1 MYLTGNPLSR
11 VRIPDDSRERWIF
24 ERERSNMTPRNEKLE
39 PPSDDKRWR
48 IVQATMQ
55 RNGFERDGLIE
66 TLHTVQESFG
76 FLDDDSLRYVAAS
89 LNAPL
94 SQVYGVST
102 FYHLFSLKPAGRH
115 TCIIC
120 LGTACY
126 IKGIPLLL
134 KEIENEFGVK
144 AGQTT
149 ADGMMSLMTA
159 RCLGSCGLAPVA
171 IFDGEIAGK
180 VQVEEAL
187 ARLKTFQE
195 AEDVRQA

>member
-1 MYLTGNPLSR
+1 
-11 VRIPDDSRERWIF
+11 
-24 ERERSNMTPRNEKLE
+24 MTPRTEKLE

-115 TCIIC
+115 TCVVC

-134 KEIENEFGVK
+134 KEIEKVYGIK
-144 AGQTT
+144 AGETT
-149 ADGMMSLMTA
+149 ADGSLSLMTA

-171 IFDGEIAGK
+171 VFDGDIAGK
-180 VQVEEAL
+180 VEVHEAI
-187 ARLKTFQE
+187 ARLNALQE
-195 AEDVRQA
+195 VEDVRQA

>member
-1 MYLTGNPLSR
+1 
-11 VRIPDDSRERWIF
+11 
-24 ERERSNMTPRNEKLE
+24 MTPRNEKIE

-55 RNGFERDGLIE
+55 RNGFTRDGLIE

-115 TCIIC
+115 TCVVC

-134 KEIENEFGVK
+134 KEIEKEHGIK
-144 AGQTT
+144 AGETT
-149 ADGMMSLMTA
+149 ADGNLSLMTA

-171 IFDGEIAGK
+171 VFNGNIAGK
-180 VQVEEAL
+180 VTVPEAM
-187 ARLKTFQE
+187 ARLETLRE
-195 AEDVRQA
+195 VEDVREA

>member
-1 MYLTGNPLSR
+1 MPL
-11 VRIPDDSRERWIF
+11 
-24 ERERSNMTPRNEKLE
+24 RNEKVD

-102 FYHLFSLKPAGRH
+102 FYHLFSLKPAGQH
-115 TCIIC
+115 TCVVC

-126 IKGIPLLL
+126 IKGMPALL
-134 KEIENEFGVK
+134 KQIESRYGIK
-144 AGQTT
+144 AGETT
-149 ADGMMSLMTA
+149 PDGQLSLLTA
-159 RCLGSCGLAPVA
+159 RCLGACGLAPVA
-171 IFDGEIAGK
+171 VFDGSIAGK
-180 VQVEEAL
+180 LEVSEAMSRLAEITEVEHVREA
-187 ARLKTFQE
+187 
-195 AEDVRQA
+195 

>member
-1 MYLTGNPLSR
+1 MPKG
-11 VRIPDDSRERWIF
+11 
-24 ERERSNMTPRNEKLE
+24 NEKVE
-39 PPSDDKRWR
+39 APSDDKRWR

-55 RNGFERDGLIE
+55 RNGYERDGLIE

-102 FYHLFSLKPAGRH
+102 FYHLFSLKPAGEH
-115 TCIIC
+115 TCVVC

-126 IKGIPLLL
+126 IKGMPALL
-134 KEIENEFGVK
+134 KEIEAQYGVK
-144 AGQTT
+144 AGETT
-149 ADGMMSLMTA
+149 EDGRLSLLTA

-171 IFDGEIAGK
+171 VFDGNIAGK
-180 VQVEEAL
+180 LDVTDAMQRLQQVMEVENAREA
-187 ARLKTFQE
+187 
-195 AEDVRQA
+195 

>member
-1 MYLTGNPLSR
+1 MS
-11 VRIPDDSRERWIF
+11 
-24 ERERSNMTPRNEKLE
+24 PRDEKVD

-76 FLDDDSLRYVAAS
+76 YLDDDSLRYVAAS

-102 FYHLFSLKPAGRH
+102 FYHLFTLKPAGQH
-115 TCIIC
+115 TCVVC

-126 IKGIPLLL
+126 IKGVPLLL
-134 KEIENEFGVK
+134 KEIENHYGIK
-144 AGQTT
+144 PGQTT
-149 ADGMMSLMTA
+149 PDGRLSLMSA

-171 IFDGEIAGK
+171 VFDGEISGK
-180 VQVEEAL
+180 VDVEQVID
-187 ARLKTFQE
+187 RLQTFVE
-195 AEDVRQA
+195 AEDVRTA

>member
-1 MYLTGNPLSR
+1 MA
-11 VRIPDDSRERWIF
+11 
-24 ERERSNMTPRNEKLE
+24 PRNDKLE

-102 FYHLFSLKPAGRH
+102 FYHLFTLKPAGRH
-115 TCIIC
+115 TCVVC

-126 IKGIPLLL
+126 IKGIPQLL
-134 KEIENEFGVK
+134 KEIENEYGIK

-149 ADGMMSLMTA
+149 ADGTLSLMTA

-171 IFDGEIAGK
+171 VFDGDIAGK
-180 VQVEEAL
+180 VNVGEAMARLRALEEA
-187 ARLKTFQE
+187 E
-195 AEDVRQA
+195 NVRQA